1 MTLQLIAFITIKNTS
16 NIAILLF
23 FFLGYPLRPAMTH
36 QLLQATHS
44 GVYRMS
50 HEGVL
55 SEKTLTTWQ
64 QELTEE
70 QIKDIEDVCGALMDK
85 LKYKKVIDI

>member
-1 MTLQLIAFITIKNTS
+1 MS
-16 NIAILLF
+16 LF
-23 FFLGYPLRPAMTH
+23 FHICVPGYPLRPAMTH

-44 GVYRMS
+44 GIYRMS

-70 QIKDIEDVCGALMDK
+70 QIKDIEEVCGALMDK
-85 LKYKKVIDI
+85 LQYKKVMTA